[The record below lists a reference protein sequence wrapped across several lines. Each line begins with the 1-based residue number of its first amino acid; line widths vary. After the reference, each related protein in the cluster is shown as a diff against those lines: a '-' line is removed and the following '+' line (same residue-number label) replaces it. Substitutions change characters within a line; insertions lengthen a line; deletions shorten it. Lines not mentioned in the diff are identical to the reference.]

1 MIGTE
6 VLFDVKIINERTY
19 SDGWERKVGIIRDKI
34 RRSHDH
40 SPQVIDFYVI
50 ESDEKYYFVICDKI
64 IFKTSK

>member
-6 VLFDVKIINERTY
+6 VIFDTMVLNGGTK
-19 SDGWERKVGIIRDKI
+19 WERKVGIIRDKI